1 MATTGQLS
9 RRNFAQLLGL
19 GASAALLAPVQARGL
34 EERLA
39 LGGRL
44 RAAKLLPKDPE
55 NLILL
60 NSNENPYGPSP
71 AALEAMVEA
80 HSVACRYPDFW
91 ADQLQEKL
99 ARFHGVD
106 PEMVVVTCGST
117 EVLKLGAMA
126 FLDPNRRLVM
136 AEPTFEAIGRYARLT
151 GAEIVKVPCDAAWR
165 HDLEAMARAARER
178 PGLVYLC
185 NPNNPTGTV
194 VSKAALEKF
203 LKQMPADSV
212 ALVDEAYCHF
222 ADDPGYGS
230 LLDSV
235 KAGGNVV
242 VARTF
247 SKIYG
252 MAGLRLGYAIARR
265 DLIERMRPHQVMESW
280 NVMACAAALA
290 SLDDREFVEQN
301 ALGFDDWTDSSGKT
315 VPGFRTQILRNF
327 RLGEVAGQ
335 TGVPAETILRL
346 AREFAANRPALALGD
361 SSSSFQPGTLTGS
374 MAVHCLNVLM
384 GSAGTLVGESPS
396 SEAYQQIGS
405 APRRKERGAEAHPR
419 SSPGDL
425 WQAVQEGHPYRVE
438 SLLLCEANP
447 SVQFPGGSQWTA
459 ALARV
464 PFVVACTSF
473 FDETAAIADLV
484 LPAPHFLEAWDE
496 APAPPGSPVPVESLV
511 QPAVAPQE
519 GVRHPGD
526 VLLTLAKT
534 LGGNLQDL
542 FPDADFAA
550 LVAAQSK
557 ALLEQKRGYVFAGT
571 LESAWYRLLQ
581 HTGWWAPTYAS
592 AEELWEQMRAQGG
605 WWDPSPASVA
615 RAPGL
620 SGSRKFQFLPPGMPD
635 WPSQVRSVGSLREDS
650 GSSAQ
655 YPLVLEPFELLPL
668 LGGTGAEAPSL
679 SQSLGQYLG
688 EGWQT
693 WAEIHPETANRFGL
707 HDQQWAWLESPHGRI
722 RVKVRIRAGLHPGVI
737 AVPIGLGRTHGTEW
751 IKGRGA
757 NPADLLTPASETS
770 SPWPRWWGE
779 RVRILAA

>member
-290 SLDDREFVEQN
+290 SLEDAGFVARNVRLN
-301 ALGFDDWTDSSGKT
+301 AD
-315 VPGFRTQILRNF
+315 
-327 RLGEVAGQ
+327 
-335 TGVPAETILRL
+335 
-346 AREFAANRPALALGD
+346 AR
-361 SSSSFQPGTLTGS
+361 
-374 MAVHCLNVLM
+374 
-384 GSAGTLVGESPS
+384 
-396 SEAYQQIGS
+396 
-405 APRRKERGAEAHPR
+405 
-419 SSPGDL
+419 
-425 WQAVQEGHPYRVE
+425 
-438 SLLLCEANP
+438 
-447 SVQFPGGSQWTA
+447 
-459 ALARV
+459 
-464 PFVVACTSF
+464 
-473 FDETAAIADLV
+473 
-484 LPAPHFLEAWDE
+484 
-496 APAPPGSPVPVESLV
+496 
-511 QPAVAPQE
+511 
-519 GVRHPGD
+519 
-526 VLLTLAKT
+526 
-534 LGGNLQDL
+534 
-542 FPDADFAA
+542 AA
-550 LVAAQSK
+550 LVD
-557 ALLEQKRGYVFAGT
+557 ALRERGRDCIPSQTNFVCVPVGGPARPLIQAFRERGISVGRPFARLDDYIRVSLGTPAEMEKFLAVFD
-571 LESAWYRLLQ
+571 Q
-581 HTGWWAPTYAS
+581 IV
-592 AEELWEQMRAQGG
+592 
-605 WWDPSPASVA
+605 SPA
-615 RAPGL
+615 RAAA
-620 SGSRKFQFLPPGMPD
+620 
-635 WPSQVRSVGSLREDS
+635 LR
-650 GSSAQ
+650 
-655 YPLVLEPFELLPL
+655 
-668 LGGTGAEAPSL
+668 
-679 SQSLGQYLG
+679 
-688 EGWQT
+688 
-693 WAEIHPETANRFGL
+693 TA
-707 HDQQWAWLESPHGRI
+707 S
-722 RVKVRIRAGLHPGVI
+722 
-737 AVPIGLGRTHGTEW
+737 
-751 IKGRGA
+751 
-757 NPADLLTPASETS
+757 
-770 SPWPRWWGE
+770 
-779 RVRILAA
+779 

>member
-1 MATTGQLS
+1 MKQIFPKVS
-9 RRNFAQLLGL
+9 RRAFLQTTAGAGAGIVASGVTIEGIGTAVEQLTPPLHPPGGPEHWVASTCMGCRGACGIRVRTVGGRAVYVKGNPDHPITRGGLCPRALAALQLLYHPDRLREPLRKAGSRDSHRWEKISWDDAL
-19 GASAALLAPVQARGL
+19 GEMVARWSPLLKSDDRRALVFLTGRRDGLLARLMEQFLSAFPNGHLVNVPSGLRAYEEAVHQLQGTRGELALDLESARYVLNFGCNLLEGWGAPVGVMRAFSRWRDSSEGL
-34 EERLA
+34 RSKLVHIAPRLSVTGAKADEWVPLRPGTEGILA
-39 LGGRL
+39 LGIAYAL
-44 RAAKLLPKDPE
+44 IAE
-55 NLILL
+55 NL
-60 NSNENPYGPSP
+60 Y
-71 AALEAMVEA
+71 
-80 HSVACRYPDFW
+80 
-91 ADQLQEKL
+91 
-99 ARFHGVD
+99 
-106 PEMVVVTCGST
+106 
-117 EVLKLGAMA
+117 
-126 FLDPNRRLVM
+126 
-136 AEPTFEAIGRYARLT
+136 
-151 GAEIVKVPCDAAWR
+151 
-165 HDLEAMARAARER
+165 
-178 PGLVYLC
+178 
-185 NPNNPTGTV
+185 
-194 VSKAALEKF
+194 
-203 LKQMPADSV
+203 
-212 ALVDEAYCHF
+212 
-222 ADDPGYGS
+222 
-230 LLDSV
+230 
-235 KAGGNVV
+235 
-242 VARTF
+242 
-247 SKIYG
+247 
-252 MAGLRLGYAIARR
+252 
-265 DLIERMRPHQVMESW
+265 
-280 NVMACAAALA
+280 
-290 SLDDREFVEQN
+290 DREFVEQN

-668 LGGTGAEAPSL
+668 LGGAGAEAPSL